1 MTETVPGV
9 YKRVGSKSGPLVI
22 GGADKRMEKDSSFT
36 YEPVNRIAAPLD
48 ELDDYLTKHHKK
60 DKKNL
65 LKGAYNLKN
74 MENKKI
80 RESFEREVENALEE
94 RQAQNQLQRR
104 RLNIDLTT
112 VINLAKWRREEKKD
126 EKAERAASRPASTRN
141 MSLKDKVK
149 SLSTKNKVL
158 DVTNMND
165 KGHKGRM
172 TEWDSKLER
181 RRLSTDRKD
190 RFYRVIYNPR
200 SENRMEGVRNFLDN
214 YGGFESAQIDHVLD
228 QVEAGGK
235 VKLSPGRSPVRSK
248 DLSPRT
254 RRKASKEKK
263 DSDKDGKSRKSSSK
277 DSKDSKSKAK
287 KSSGKKA
294 DADEEPKPKS
304 KRSKKVVEES
314 ESSEDEEDDELFDD
328 VSDDE

>member
-1 MTETVPGV
+1 MTETAPGV
-9 YKRVGSKSGPLVI
+9 YKRVGSKAGPLVI
-22 GGADKRMEKDSSFT
+22 GGAEKRMEKDESFT

-48 ELDDYLTKHHKK
+48 ELTEYLAKHHKK
-60 DKKNL
+60 DKKSL
-65 LKGAYNLKN
+65 LKGAYNLDN
-74 MENKKI
+74 MRNKKI

-94 RQAQNQLQRR
+94 RQAQNQLQKR

-112 VINLAKWRREEKKD
+112 VINLAKWRREEKKE
-126 EKAERAASRPASTRN
+126 EKAERAAARPASTRN

-149 SLSTKNKVL
+149 ALSSKGKVL
-158 DVTNMND
+158 DVTNMNE

-200 SENRMEGVRNFLDN
+200 GERRMEGVRNFLEN
-214 YGGFESAQIDHVLD
+214 YGGFEEAQIDHILD
-228 QVEAGGK
+228 QVESGGK
-235 VKLSPGRSPVRSK
+235 VKLSPGRSPMRSK

-254 RRKASKEKK
+254 RRKAKK
-263 DSDKDGKSRKSSSK
+263 DSGKSRKSSSK
-277 DSKDSKSKAK
+277 DAGKASKSKAK
-287 KSSGKKA
+287 KSSSKKA
-294 DADEEPKPKS
+294 SKEEKPKS
-304 KRSKKVVEES
+304 KRSRKVAEDS
-314 ESSEDEEDDELFDD
+314 ESSEDEEDEELFDD